1 MRTTGD
7 VYLWPAA
14 AERKLRMA
22 YQAGL
27 PAYLYG
33 VTGVGKTSLIRH
45 FLEKKEYFYVSAL
58 NTTPDDLESEKITA
72 PVIVLDDLYAI
83 SDIRLKDAYYQRIQ
97 EWMERNDLWVVL
109 ISRAPFPAWLLSLRM
124 KYSFVMIGEEDF
136 CLTREQ
142 QDEYLERY
150 GLQVSEEQLE
160 KAWAVGRGNPMS
172 LRIFVMENGNLEAT
186 MRTVWT
192 YLESHV
198 YDQWDTELQEFFM
211 DISIVKDFTVSLA
224 AMITGNKHVEHML
237 AQGME
242 TGNFF
247 AKMGEKDGVW
257 RCKDAM
263 RWSMEQ
269 RLHKKRSP
277 EQISRLYYNAG
288 LYYEMEGE
296 IAKALEMYKA
306 YDDTDSIFRLLVA
319 NARENAAIGNYYEL
333 RNYYLE
339 LPEDLIRGNPVLMM
353 GMSLLQSILMNVDE
367 SERWYHEL
375 EEYQKRAE
383 GSDAREARGRLI
395 TLDISLPHRGISGMT
410 DLLRAAGVL
419 ITDRKVHIP
428 ELSVTSNLPSM
439 MNGGKDFCEWSRK
452 DRELAVSLG
461 KIIEFVLG
469 KYGKGLV
476 PLALAE
482 SYLEK
487 GQDDYEVM
495 ALIQKVE
502 EKSNRSS

>member
-83 SDIRLKDAYYQRIQ
+83 SDIRLKDAYYQKIQ

-247 AKMGEKDGVW
+247 CE
-257 RCKDAM
+257 
-263 RWSMEQ
+263 
-269 RLHKKRSP
+269 
-277 EQISRLYYNAG
+277 
-288 LYYEMEGE
+288 
-296 IAKALEMYKA
+296 
-306 YDDTDSIFRLLVA
+306 
-319 NARENAAIGNYYEL
+319 
-333 RNYYLE
+333 
-339 LPEDLIRGNPVLMM
+339 
-353 GMSLLQSILMNVDE
+353 
-367 SERWYHEL
+367 
-375 EEYQKRAE
+375 
-383 GSDAREARGRLI
+383 
-395 TLDISLPHRGISGMT
+395 
-410 DLLRAAGVL
+410 
-419 ITDRKVHIP
+419 
-428 ELSVTSNLPSM
+428 
-439 MNGGKDFCEWSRK
+439 NGGKRRC
-452 DRELAVSLG
+452 
-461 KIIEFVLG
+461 
-469 KYGKGLV
+469 
-476 PLALAE
+476 LALQ
-482 SYLEK
+482 
-487 GQDDYEVM
+487 GCH
-495 ALIQKVE
+495 ALVYGTAAA
-502 EKSNRSS
+502 

>member
-1 MRTTGD
+1 MMRTTGD

-83 SDIRLKDAYYQRIQ
+83 SDIRLKDAYYQKIQ

-269 RLHKKRSP
+269 RLHK
-277 EQISRLYYNAG
+277 NA
-288 LYYEMEGE
+288 
-296 IAKALEMYKA
+296 
-306 YDDTDSIFRLLVA
+306 
-319 NARENAAIGNYYEL
+319 L
-333 RNYYLE
+333 RNRSAVCIITQVCIMRWRAR
-339 LPEDLIRGNPVLMM
+339 LPKHWKCTRHTMIQTV
-353 GMSLLQSILMNVDE
+353 S
-367 SERWYHEL
+367 
-375 EEYQKRAE
+375 
-383 GSDAREARGRLI
+383 
-395 TLDISLPHRGISGMT
+395 SG
-410 DLLRAAGVL
+410 
-419 ITDRKVHIP
+419 
-428 ELSVTSNLPSM
+428 
-439 MNGGKDFCEWSRK
+439 C
-452 DRELAVSLG
+452 
-461 KIIEFVLG
+461 
-469 KYGKGLV
+469 
-476 PLALAE
+476 
-482 SYLEK
+482 
-487 GQDDYEVM
+487 
-495 ALIQKVE
+495 
-502 EKSNRSS
+502 

>member
-7 VYLWPAA
+7 IYLWPAA

-58 NTTPDDLESEKITA
+58 NTKPDDLESEKITA

-83 SDIRLKDAYYQRIQ
+83 SDIRLKDAYYQKIQ

-224 AMITGNKHVEHML
+224 AMITGNKHV
-237 AQGME
+237 
-242 TGNFF
+242 
-247 AKMGEKDGVW
+247 
-257 RCKDAM
+257 
-263 RWSMEQ
+263 
-269 RLHKKRSP
+269 
-277 EQISRLYYNAG
+277 
-288 LYYEMEGE
+288 
-296 IAKALEMYKA
+296 
-306 YDDTDSIFRLLVA
+306 
-319 NARENAAIGNYYEL
+319 
-333 RNYYLE
+333 
-339 LPEDLIRGNPVLMM
+339 
-353 GMSLLQSILMNVDE
+353 
-367 SERWYHEL
+367 
-375 EEYQKRAE
+375 
-383 GSDAREARGRLI
+383 
-395 TLDISLPHRGISGMT
+395 
-410 DLLRAAGVL
+410 
-419 ITDRKVHIP
+419 
-428 ELSVTSNLPSM
+428 
-439 MNGGKDFCEWSRK
+439 
-452 DRELAVSLG
+452 
-461 KIIEFVLG
+461 
-469 KYGKGLV
+469 
-476 PLALAE
+476 
-482 SYLEK
+482 
-487 GQDDYEVM
+487 
-495 ALIQKVE
+495 
-502 EKSNRSS
+502 

>member
-1 MRTTGD
+1 M
-7 VYLWPAA
+7 
-14 AERKLRMA
+14 
-22 YQAGL
+22 
-27 PAYLYG
+27 
-33 VTGVGKTSLIRH
+33 
-45 FLEKKEYFYVSAL
+45 
-58 NTTPDDLESEKITA
+58 
-72 PVIVLDDLYAI
+72 
-83 SDIRLKDAYYQRIQ
+83 
-97 EWMERNDLWVVL
+97 VL

-288 LYYEMEGE
+288 LYYEME
-296 IAKALEMYKA
+296 
-306 YDDTDSIFRLLVA
+306 
-319 NARENAAIGNYYEL
+319 N
-333 RNYYLE
+333 
-339 LPEDLIRGNPVLMM
+339 
-353 GMSLLQSILMNVDE
+353 LLQE
-367 SERWYHEL
+367 
-375 EEYQKRAE
+375 
-383 GSDAREARGRLI
+383 
-395 TLDISLPHRGISGMT
+395 
-410 DLLRAAGVL
+410 
-419 ITDRKVHIP
+419 
-428 ELSVTSNLPSM
+428 
-439 MNGGKDFCEWSRK
+439 
-452 DRELAVSLG
+452 AVS
-461 KIIEFVLG
+461 E
-469 KYGKGLV
+469 
-476 PLALAE
+476 AE
-482 SYLEK
+482 SYHFVRILTKEAGLWLPLLK
-487 GQDDYEVM
+487 
-495 ALIQKVE
+495 KSRE
-502 EKSNRSS
+502 EIH